1 MVCVGEGMLELRRE
15 DGEWRLG
22 TGGDVLN
29 TAIHLAR
36 FGYEVALLSALGSDP
51 FSDDLRGRWQSEGLD
66 TSLVLSH
73 PQRHCGLY
81 AISTDEQ
88 GERSFTYWREASAAR
103 EMFALPESDAVTR
116 TAAEADLLYFS
127 LITLAILPPEGRA
140 RLLQVAERVRANG
153 GTVAFDGNYRARL
166 WATPAHAAA
175 VRDAAIPL
183 TNIGLPTFE
192 DEQRISGSADPA
204 QVAWRWHE
212 GRCGEVVVKLGERGC
227 LLSSGELQPPP
238 APVSVL
244 DSSGAGDAF
253 NAGYLD
259 GRLQAVEPAEA
270 ALRGQR
276 LAAWVLTRRG
286 AIPPR
291 DRAAPYNVSAI
302 TLPE

>member
-1 MVCVGEGMLELRRE
+1 
-15 DGEWRLG
+15 
-22 TGGDVLN
+22 
-29 TAIHLAR
+29 
-36 FGYEVALLSALGSDP
+36 
-51 FSDDLRGRWQSEGLD
+51 
-66 TSLVLSH
+66 
-73 PQRHCGLY
+73 
-81 AISTDEQ
+81 
-88 GERSFTYWREASAAR
+88 
-103 EMFALPESDAVTR
+103 
-116 TAAEADLLYFS
+116 
-127 LITLAILPPEGRA
+127 
-140 RLLQVAERVRANG
+140 VRANG
-153 GTVAFDGNYRARL
+153 GTVDYHGIYRAGL

-175 VRDAAIPL
+175 ARDAAIPL

-212 GRCGEVVVKLGERGC
+212 SRCGEVVVKLGERGC